1 MAKFDK
7 GQSGNPNGKP
17 KGAVNKRTQQWE
29 IFAEY
34 CVNGG
39 LERFQ
44 KELESLKGKAYVDA
58 FANLL
63 EFHKPKLSRAEVRHE
78 GDTTTTIKVIRGDTD
93 SAK

>member
-1 MAKFDK
+1 MGKFEK
-7 GQSGNPNGKP
+7 GHKKLGGKKIGTPNK
-17 KGAVNKRTQQWE
+17 KSQQWE
-29 IFAEY
+29 VFADY

-39 LERFQ
+39 LEKFQ
-44 KELESLKGKAYVDA
+44 RELDALNGKTFVDA
-58 FANLL
+58 FTNLL